1 MLTPDKLNY
10 ETELITKALNI
21 IENASESVYEVVAA
35 AGDKYNLQKLQMNT
49 NVPVHKK
56 VPRSFKSEMVEI
68 ANHLGKNY
76 GIKINVVTARELADS
91 FKGVIPNVGRT
102 NAFIYNGEIY
112 LNVDRAT
119 TADSLHEFAHLIMG
133 SIKRTNSDLYYGLVN
148 QVEQLS
154 DYDDKVQAFRN
165 IGDSRA
171 VTDLNEEIFVTEFGN
186 YFSKIADT
194 WFEGK
199 ETDLDA
205 LGELFKA
212 KTQNT
217 FQTSEDIKDEKL
229 GKLLNMSIDDI
240 MSEFGSALVNK
251 DFREGFDMDMASE
264 SRVITNLIE
273 RMIKSGN
280 LKEDC

>member
-1 MLTPDKLNY
+1 MPYIIIRFLVCLLPDKLNY

-35 AGDKYNLQKLQMNT
+35 AGDKYNLQKLQMST

-199 ETDLDA
+199 ETDLMPWENY
-205 LGELFKA
+205 LKPKL
-212 KTQNT
+212 KTH
-217 FQTSEDIKDEKL
+217 SKL
-229 GKLLNMSIDDI
+229 RK
-240 MSEFGSALVNK
+240 
-251 DFREGFDMDMASE
+251 
-264 SRVITNLIE
+264 T
-273 RMIKSGN
+273 
-280 LKEDC
+280 LKMRN